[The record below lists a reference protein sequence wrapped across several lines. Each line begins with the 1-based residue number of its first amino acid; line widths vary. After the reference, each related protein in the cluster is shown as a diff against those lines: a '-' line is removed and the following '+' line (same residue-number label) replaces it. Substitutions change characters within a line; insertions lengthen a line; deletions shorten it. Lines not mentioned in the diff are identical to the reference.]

1 MARKTNTAKA
11 KKVVETVETVVE
23 PIVDDAKETI
33 AENEEIN
40 EMPIVNDETV
50 VELNDEPIV
59 EEKEETIVE
68 NVIDEEIG
76 KAIAED
82 LNKRFEDAKK
92 KNMTNRMFG
101 YLWNGQEMDW

>member
-33 AENEEIN
+33 AENEETN
-40 EMPIVNDETV
+40 DTPIVNDKTI

-68 NVIDEEIG
+68 NVIDEEMG